1 MLDDILNAIPH
12 GVMILDASLLVRNIN
27 SRLQEMTGYSAGEAC
42 GIGAEF
48 ILRSSIGAGSSLA
61 GQVLEDGEMV
71 CRNGTL
77 LNRRRISQWVQFT
90 LSRVSSI
97 DGGAEDNPGL
107 VVVVEKAERSESGGG
122 GRSSST
128 LVGQSPQMQ
137 DVFERMAI
145 LARTDASVL
154 ITGETG
160 SGKDRIAEELHEA
173 SARAGRAF
181 IKVNCGALPEALL
194 ESELFG
200 HRRGAFT
207 GAVKDHPGMFRLAD
221 HGTLFLTEI
230 GDLSLSLQVK
240 LLSVLDDSRFYPVG
254 SSSAVTVDV
263 RLIAATHRDLRRE
276 VAEGRFREDLFFRL
290 NVLQLRVPPLRERA
304 GDVRLLLDHFL
315 RNSVRLNHSPVEGF
329 DSEAMRRL
337 VGYRWPG
344 NVRELRNTVEY
355 GVNMCRGTRIG
366 CGDLPDYLFQPLE
379 VRGAGASVGPPPV
392 VLPALAPVTPATGWA
407 ELEQQRIL
415 NALQQAGGRRGRAAE
430 LLGMGRTTLWRKIKD
445 YNLE

>member
-1 MLDDILNAIPH
+1 
-12 GVMILDASLLVRNIN
+12 
-27 SRLQEMTGYSAGEAC
+27 MT
-42 GIGAEF
+42 
-48 ILRSSIGAGSSLA
+48 
-61 GQVLEDGEMV
+61 
-71 CRNGTL
+71 
-77 LNRRRISQWVQFT
+77 
-90 LSRVSSI
+90 
-97 DGGAEDNPGL
+97 GAEDNPGL

-315 RNSVRLNHSPVEGF
+315 RNSVHLNHSPVEGF

-366 CGDLPDYLFQPLE
+366 CGDLPDYLFQPIE

-392 VLPALAPVTPATGWA
+392 VLPALAPVTPAKGWA